1 MKLILA
7 AIGALISA
15 NAFAFPAVGDSV
27 FYEVRTEQN
36 GAYILAT
43 YELEITGKDESGNFI
58 VKTTVN
64 MEDNEPMSSEEP
76 TDISQFLNLEQ
87 IKEMMKNCE
96 ILGGKTS
103 SKKVE
108 EQEIPTCILQ
118 KKNEKG
124 QIISETHLAEV
135 PFGMVLQKDI
145 IPDIERVTT
154 VEMKKFTSGK

>member
-108 EQEIPTCILQ
+108 ELEIPTCILQ